1 MEVTMWMVYAIL
13 TFFLWGIADLF
24 YKKGNIDNDKYT
36 HLKTGIMVGLVM
48 GIHAII
54 YFFVK
59 GMKFD
64 IMAMLKYLPVSV
76 CYITSMIIGYKGLK
90 YINLSI
96 SSPIQ
101 NSSGLITSLLLAIIF
116 SVKLSIYEIGCLI
129 IMAIGVIMLSVI
141 ENKKDIKVTLKK
153 ITVAAIVFPLIYCLI
168 DGLGT
173 FLDAVY
179 LDHLELI
186 DEDMALISY
195 EFTFLLYGIISYIIL
210 RAKKVKI
217 RLKEEKTRLSAAIF
231 ETLGQFTYVFAITSH
246 SVITAPIVACYS
258 ALSVLLSRI
267 FLKEKISKLQY
278 VALFL
283 IFSAIIGLAILEE
296 A

>member
-1 MEVTMWMVYAIL
+1 MWMVYAIL
-13 TFFLWGIADLF
+13 TFFLWGVADLF
-24 YKKGNIDNDKYT
+24 YKKGNIDEDKYS

-54 YFFVK
+54 YFFAK
-59 GMKFD
+59 GLKFD
-64 IMAMLKYLPVSV
+64 LMAMIKYLPVSI
-76 CYITSMIIGYKGLK
+76 CYISSMIIGYKGLK

-101 NSSGLITSLLLAIIF
+101 NSSGLITSLLLALIF
-116 SVKLSIYEIGCLI
+116 SVKLSVYEVICLI

-141 ENKKDIKVTLKK
+141 ENKKDIKVALKK

-179 LDHLELI
+179 LDHLEII

-195 EFTFLLYGIISYIIL
+195 EFTFFLYGIISYIIL
-210 RAKKVKI
+210 RAKKVKVRI
-217 RLKEEKTRLSAAIF
+217 KEEKTRLSAAIF
-231 ETLGQFTYVFAITSH
+231 ETLGQFTYVFAISSH

-278 VALFL
+278 LALFL
-283 IFSAIIGLAILEE
+283 IFLSIIMLAILEE

>member
-1 MEVTMWMVYAIL
+1 MWMVYAIL
-13 TFFLWGIADLF
+13 TFFLWGVADLF
-24 YKKGNIDNDKYT
+24 YKKGNIDEDKYS

-54 YFFVK
+54 YFFAK
-59 GMKFD
+59 GLKFD
-64 IMAMLKYLPVSV
+64 LMAMIKYLPVAI
-76 CYITSMIIGYKGLK
+76 CYISSMIIGYKGLK

-101 NSSGLITSLLLAIIF
+101 NSSGLITSLLLALIF
-116 SVKLSIYEIGCLI
+116 SVKLSIYEIICLI

-141 ENKKDIKVTLKK
+141 ENKKDIKVALKK
-153 ITVAAIVFPLIYCLI
+153 ITVAAIIFPLIYCLI

-179 LDHLELI
+179 LDHLEII

-195 EFTFLLYGIISYIIL
+195 EFTFFLYGIISYIIL
-210 RAKKVKI
+210 RAKKVKVRI
-217 RLKEEKTRLSAAIF
+217 KEEKTRLSAAIF
-231 ETLGQFTYVFAITSH
+231 ETLGQFTYVFAISSH

-278 VALFL
+278 LALFL
-283 IFSAIIGLAILEE
+283 IFLSIIMLAILEE

>member
-1 MEVTMWMVYAIL
+1 MWMVYAIL

-116 SVKLSIYEIGCLI
+116 SVKLSIYEIVCLV

>member
-1 MEVTMWMVYAIL
+1 MWMVYAIL
-13 TFFLWGIADLF
+13 TFFLWGVADLF
-24 YKKGNIDNDKYT
+24 YKKGNIDEDKYS

-54 YFFVK
+54 YFFAK
-59 GMKFD
+59 GLKFD
-64 IMAMLKYLPVSV
+64 LMAMIKYLPVSI
-76 CYITSMIIGYKGLK
+76 CYISSMIIGYKGLK

-101 NSSGLITSLLLAIIF
+101 NSSGLITSLLLALIF
-116 SVKLSIYEIGCLI
+116 SVKLSIYEIICLV

-141 ENKKDIKVTLKK
+141 ENKKDIKVALKK

-179 LDHLELI
+179 LDHLEII

-210 RAKKVKI
+210 RAKKVKVRI
-217 RLKEEKTRLSAAIF
+217 KEEKTRLSAAIF
-231 ETLGQFTYVFAITSH
+231 ETLGQFTYVFAISSH

-278 VALFL
+278 LALFL
-283 IFSAIIGLAILEE
+283 IFLSIIMLAILEE

>member
-1 MEVTMWMVYAIL
+1 MWMVYAIL
-13 TFFLWGIADLF
+13 TFFLWGVADLF
-24 YKKGNIDNDKYT
+24 YKKGNIDEDKYS

-54 YFFVK
+54 YFFAK
-59 GMKFD
+59 GLKFD
-64 IMAMLKYLPVSV
+64 LMAMIKYLPVSI
-76 CYITSMIIGYKGLK
+76 CYISSMIIGYKGLK

-101 NSSGLITSLLLAIIF
+101 NSSGLITSLLLALIF
-116 SVKLSIYEIGCLI
+116 SVKLSVYEVICLI

-141 ENKKDIKVTLKK
+141 ENKKDIKVALKK

-179 LDHLELI
+179 LDHLEII

-210 RAKKVKI
+210 RAKKVKVRI
-217 RLKEEKTRLSAAIF
+217 KEEKTRLSAAIF
-231 ETLGQFTYVFAITSH
+231 ETLGQFTYVFAISSH

-278 VALFL
+278 LALFL
-283 IFSAIIGLAILEE
+283 IFLSIIMLAILEE

>member
-1 MEVTMWMVYAIL
+1 MWIVYAIL

-24 YKKGNIDNDKYT
+24 YKKGNIDNDKYS

-54 YFFVK
+54 YYFVK
-59 GMKFD
+59 GIKFD
-64 IMAMLKYLPVSV
+64 FMALIKYLPVSI
-76 CYITSMIIGYKGLK
+76 CYIASMIIGYKGLK
-90 YINLSI
+90 YVNLSI

-101 NSSGLITSLLLAIIF
+101 NSSGLITSLLLALIF
-116 SVKLSIYEIGCLI
+116 HVKLSIWEIICLI
-129 IMAIGVIMLSVI
+129 IMAIGVILLSVI
-141 ENKKDIKVTLKK
+141 ENKKDIKVALKR
-153 ITVAAIVFPLIYCLI
+153 ITVAAIIFPLIYCLI

-186 DEDMALISY
+186 DEDMALLSY
-195 EFTFLLYGIISYIIL
+195 EFTFLIYGIISFIIL
-210 RAKKVKI
+210 KAKKVKI
-217 RLKEEKTRLSAAIF
+217 KIKEEKNRLSAAIF
-231 ETLGQFTYVFAITSH
+231 ETIGQFTYVFAISSH

-267 FLKEKISKLQY
+267 FLKEKITKLQY
-278 VALFL
+278 FALFL
-283 IFSAIIGLAILEE
+283 IFLSIIMLAILEE
-296 A
+296 IM

>member
-1 MEVTMWMVYAIL
+1 MWMVYAIL
-13 TFFLWGIADLF
+13 TFFLWGVADLF
-24 YKKGNIDNDKYT
+24 YKKGNIDEDKYS

-54 YFFVK
+54 YFFAK
-59 GMKFD
+59 GLKFD
-64 IMAMLKYLPVSV
+64 LMAMIKYLPVSI
-76 CYITSMIIGYKGLK
+76 CYIGSMIIGYKGLK

-101 NSSGLITSLLLAIIF
+101 NSSGLITSLLLALIF
-116 SVKLSIYEIGCLI
+116 SVKLSIYEIICLI

-141 ENKKDIKVTLKK
+141 ENKKDIKVALKK

-179 LDHLELI
+179 LDHLEII

-210 RAKKVKI
+210 RAKKVKVRI
-217 RLKEEKTRLSAAIF
+217 KEEKTRLSAAIF
-231 ETLGQFTYVFAITSH
+231 ETLGQFTYVFAISSH

-278 VALFL
+278 LALFL
-283 IFSAIIGLAILEE
+283 IFLSIIMLAILEE

>member
-1 MEVTMWMVYAIL
+1 MWMVYAIL
-13 TFFLWGIADLF
+13 TFFLWGVADLF
-24 YKKGNIDNDKYT
+24 YKKGNIDEDKYS

-54 YFFVK
+54 YFFAK
-59 GMKFD
+59 GLKFD
-64 IMAMLKYLPVSV
+64 LMAMIKYLPVSI
-76 CYITSMIIGYKGLK
+76 CYISSMIIGYKGLK

-101 NSSGLITSLLLAIIF
+101 NSSGLITSLLLALIF
-116 SVKLSIYEIGCLI
+116 SVKLSIYEIICLI

-141 ENKKDIKVTLKK
+141 ENKKDIKVALKK
-153 ITVAAIVFPLIYCLI
+153 ITVAAIIFPLIYCLI

-179 LDHLELI
+179 LDHLEII

-195 EFTFLLYGIISYIIL
+195 EFTFFLYGIISYIIL
-210 RAKKVKI
+210 RAKKVKVRI
-217 RLKEEKTRLSAAIF
+217 KEEKTRLSAAIF
-231 ETLGQFTYVFAITSH
+231 ETLGQFTYVFAISSH

-278 VALFL
+278 LALFL
-283 IFSAIIGLAILEE
+283 IFLSIIMLAILEE

>member
-1 MEVTMWMVYAIL
+1 MWMVYAIL

-59 GMKFD
+59 GIKFD

-116 SVKLSIYEIGCLI
+116 SVKLSIYEIGCLV

-141 ENKKDIKVTLKK
+141 ENKKDIKVALKR

>member
-1 MEVTMWMVYAIL
+1 MWIVYAIL

-24 YKKGNIDNDKYT
+24 YKKGNIDNDKYS

-54 YFFVK
+54 YYFVK
-59 GMKFD
+59 GIKFD
-64 IMAMLKYLPVSV
+64 FMALIKYLPVSI
-76 CYITSMIIGYKGLK
+76 CYIASMIIGYKGLK
-90 YINLSI
+90 YVNLSI

-101 NSSGLITSLLLAIIF
+101 NSSGLITSLLLALIF
-116 SVKLSIYEIGCLI
+116 HVKLSIWEIICLI
-129 IMAIGVIMLSVI
+129 IMAIGVILLSVI
-141 ENKKDIKVTLKK
+141 ENKKDIKVALKR
-153 ITVAAIVFPLIYCLI
+153 ITVAVIIFPLIYCLI

-186 DEDMALISY
+186 DEDMALLSY
-195 EFTFLLYGIISYIIL
+195 EFTFLIYGIISFIIL
-210 RAKKVKI
+210 KAKKVKI
-217 RLKEEKTRLSAAIF
+217 KIKEEKNRLSAAIF
-231 ETLGQFTYVFAITSH
+231 ETMGQFTYVFAISSH

-267 FLKEKISKLQY
+267 FLKEKITKLQY
-278 VALFL
+278 FALFL
-283 IFSAIIGLAILEE
+283 IFLSIIMLAILEE
-296 A
+296 IM

>member
-1 MEVTMWMVYAIL
+1 MWMVYAIL

-24 YKKGNIDNDKYT
+24 YKKGNIVDDKYS

-48 GIHAII
+48 GIHGII

-59 GMKFD
+59 GLNFD
-64 IMAMLKYLPVSV
+64 IVSILKYLPVSI
-76 CYITSMIIGYKGLK
+76 CYIASMIIGYKGLK
-90 YINLSI
+90 YINLSV

-101 NSSGLITSLLLAIIF
+101 NSSGLITSLLLALIF
-116 SVKLSIYEIGCLI
+116 HVKLSIYEIGCLV

-141 ENKKDIKVTLKK
+141 ENKKDIKVALKK

-179 LDHLELI
+179 LDHLEII

-210 RAKKVKI
+210 RAKKVKVRI
-217 RLKEEKTRLSAAIF
+217 KEEKTRLSAAIF
-231 ETLGQFTYVFAITSH
+231 ETLGQFTYVFAISSH

-267 FLKEKISKLQY
+267 FLKEKITKLQY
-278 VALFL
+278 FALFL
-283 IFSAIIGLAILEE
+283 IFSSIIALAILEE

>member
-1 MEVTMWMVYAIL
+1 MWMVYAVL

-24 YKKGNIDNDKYT
+24 YKKGNIDNDKYS

-54 YFFVK
+54 YYFVK
-59 GMKFD
+59 DIKFD
-64 IMAMLKYLPVSV
+64 LMGMLKYLPVSI
-76 CYITSMIIGYKGLK
+76 CYIASMIIGYKGLK
-90 YINLSI
+90 YVNLSI

-101 NSSGLITSLLLAIIF
+101 NSSGLITSLLLVLIF
-116 SVKLSIYEIGCLI
+116 HVKLSIWEILCLI
-129 IMAIGVIMLSVI
+129 VMAIGVILLSVI
-141 ENKKDIKVTLKK
+141 ENKKDIKVALKK
-153 ITVAAIVFPLIYCLI
+153 ITVAAIIFPLIYCII

-195 EFTFLLYGIISYIIL
+195 EFTFLIYGIISFIIL
-210 RAKKVKI
+210 KTKKVKI
-217 RLKEEKTRLSAAIF
+217 RLKEEKNRLSAAIF
-231 ETLGQFTYVFAITSH
+231 ETIGQFTYVFAISSH

-267 FLKEKISKLQY
+267 FLKEKISILQY
-278 VALFL
+278 IALFL
-283 IFSAIIGLAILEE
+283 IFSSIIALAILEE

>member
-1 MEVTMWMVYAIL
+1 MWMVYAIL
-13 TFFLWGIADLF
+13 TFFLWGVADLF
-24 YKKGNIDNDKYT
+24 YKKGNIDEDKYS

-54 YFFVK
+54 YFFAK
-59 GMKFD
+59 GLKFD
-64 IMAMLKYLPVSV
+64 LMAMIKYLPVSI
-76 CYITSMIIGYKGLK
+76 CYISSMIIGYKGLK

-101 NSSGLITSLLLAIIF
+101 NSSGLITSLLLALIF
-116 SVKLSIYEIGCLI
+116 SVKLSVYEVICLI

-141 ENKKDIKVTLKK
+141 ENKKDIKVALKK

-179 LDHLELI
+179 LDHLEII

-210 RAKKVKI
+210 RAKKVKVI
-217 RLKEEKTRLSAAIF
+217 IKEEKTRLSAAIF
-231 ETLGQFTYVFAITSH
+231 ETLGQFIYVFAISSH

-278 VALFL
+278 LALFL
-283 IFSAIIGLAILEE
+283 IFLSIIMLAILEE

>member
-1 MEVTMWMVYAIL
+1 MWMVYAVL

-24 YKKGNIDNDKYT
+24 YKKGNIDNDKYS

-54 YFFVK
+54 YYFVK
-59 GMKFD
+59 DIKFD
-64 IMAMLKYLPVSV
+64 LMGMLKYLPVSI
-76 CYITSMIIGYKGLK
+76 CYIASMIIGYKGLK
-90 YINLSI
+90 YVNLSI

-101 NSSGLITSLLLAIIF
+101 NSSGLITSLLLVLIF
-116 SVKLSIYEIGCLI
+116 HVKLSIWEILCLI
-129 IMAIGVIMLSVI
+129 VMAIGVILLSVI
-141 ENKKDIKVTLKK
+141 ENKKDIKVALKK
-153 ITVAAIVFPLIYCLI
+153 ITVAAIIFPLIYCII

-195 EFTFLLYGIISYIIL
+195 EFTFLLYGIISFIIL
-210 RAKKVKI
+210 KTKKVKI
-217 RLKEEKTRLSAAIF
+217 RIKEEKNRLSAAIF
-231 ETLGQFTYVFAITSH
+231 ETLGQFTYVFAISSH

-258 ALSVLLSRI
+258 ALSVILSRI
-267 FLKEKISKLQY
+267 FLKEKITKLQY
-278 VALFL
+278 LALFL
-283 IFSAIIGLAILEE
+283 IFFSIIMLAILEE

>member
-1 MEVTMWMVYAIL
+1 MWMLYAIL

-36 HLKTGIMVGLVM
+36 HVKTGIMVGLVM

-54 YFFVK
+54 YYFVK
-59 GMKFD
+59 GVKFD
-64 IMAMLKYLPVSV
+64 VISMLKYLPISI
-76 CYITSMIIGYKGLK
+76 CYIVSMIIGYKGLK

-101 NSSGLITSLLLAIIF
+101 NSSGLITSLLLVLIF
-116 SVKLSIYEIGCLI
+116 HVKLSIYEILCLI

-141 ENKKDIKVTLKK
+141 ENKKDIKVALKK
-153 ITVAAIVFPLIYCLI
+153 ITVAAIIFPLLYCVI

-173 FLDAVY
+173 FLDSVY
-179 LDHLELI
+179 LDHLEII
-186 DEDMALISY
+186 DEDMALLSY
-195 EFTFLLYGIISYIIL
+195 EFTFFIYGLISFIYLKI
-210 RAKKVKI
+210 KKIKMKI
-217 RLKEEKTRLSAAIF
+217 KDEKTRLSAAIF
-231 ETLGQFTYVFAITSH
+231 ETLGQFTYVFAISSH

-278 VALFL
+278 LALFL
-283 IFSAIIGLAILEE
+283 IFFSIIMLAILEE